1 MVRGG
6 RVGEIKEI
14 FSKVTGSSKGS
25 LCKSH
30 GFVFCLLFFFGGGP
44 LCAKYRKHRRQ
55 PDPGTGRR
63 KVRGCPFLLC
73 SLPYLIIYETR

>member
-30 GFVFCLLFFFGGGP
+30 GFVFCLLFFFWGGGHCV
-44 LCAKYRKHRRQ
+44 LNIESIGGSQIRG
-55 PDPGTGRR
+55 PGGGR
-63 KVRGCPFLLC
+63 
-73 SLPYLIIYETR
+73 